1 VNALF
6 PNLTGYAMKIVN
18 RLLPDVADEGGEQS
32 RAGSELP
39 RLTPEW
45 MTRLADRATKRNN
58 EEKTHAL

>member
-1 VNALF
+1 
-6 PNLTGYAMKIVN
+6 MKIVN

-32 RAGSELP
+32 RPGSELP